1 MRLAYFLSA
10 VLLAATAVA
19 QGTTSTDKDLTPT
32 DVLAQLPD
40 FPKHWNQAHL
50 YNQVIRDEYGNGAP
64 AGCVAVAGAACMDWF
79 HYPAKFGE
87 KKYNATGRELR
98 TEPLDW
104 ARLAPEPLDARGRR
118 TAQTILYNLGL
129 LTQIHYVQGGSSTTP
144 LVYLA
149 AALKDP
155 AVGYASAYYVEFGSG
170 ATDADVETAIWASL
184 RCGSPVAMSIERDGG
199 AHAVVATGCGTAENG
214 DPLTQVFGGYGSNP
228 TWMDVPTNM
237 PIPGGYTYSR
247 LASVVT
253 GIVPT
258 APEGISSGAALPVLG
273 TVVDNKGNPIPFA
286 KVTLSIGDQVVAET
300 ATDLKGRYGL
310 WGWFGYDMTIQASIC
325 TDTASSEIVKLDAQ
339 QHNGTTDYPLP
350 GMPALRVKVADL
362 RNAIEACKETLTINE
377 DLSDSAIIHTDLK
390 AAKTAAQANATKGIL
405 CLNSEDP
412 DLKAT
417 FRKTSGYTLLYADP
431 RLPAPFPEVDSLHN
445 ATVFL
450 LDTTGNVTAYGIAEN
465 VSKLNKF
472 ITNPRNPTSSD
483 VVGETSKAQPGWNG
497 ADIEIKNSHTVKS
510 CTATVSS
517 DFHLGTLTVNGP
529 ITFTGEGTITWANLV
544 QKDPITLDGPNFR
557 YIPPEVDEGEDGKD
571 VGITSAF
578 SGNFTVQN
586 GAELYFGAGDV
597 SGYGYT
603 TKKDAPTITI
613 GPGGIL
619 CVVARDTLAR
629 RLILDGGHI
638 DLGSRDTSNNYGF
651 GSLDLLHTIVEVKG
665 NSSVS
670 ALSGVGNAALCIRG
684 SGNSVV
690 TEFQFTKGARL
701 DCPVLVA
708 KPANTGDQ
716 GTLLLSGDGVAAFG
730 TVEAPTTAS
739 DGVLLEGGTFTGG
752 LTLAD
757 GARLTTDAP
766 ISVTGDFSASG
777 TITIEGDFSGL
788 IVKGVTEMP
797 EGVTFKTSEGFSVVA
812 AEDGLRLKADY
823 ATDPV
828 WYADGVRVEGKDKP
842 EGADKANSLLV
853 LTTTDRKE
861 SGLWEDYAAFRS
873 SPAGGGWNVC
883 IAADGNIQE
892 GKSASDYIRE
902 MDCDY
907 VLIGASA
914 AEIPA
919 LAGTVD
925 RLDGHHIGRLPLRET
940 VQMGTIMDIGEVHT
954 GTSEPPKQT
963 YTTYSDT
970 ALIADYVTKLTRAGS
985 LHAQGRLTLHGGGFD
1000 DPDQYTNNTDF
1011 SQWDGLPPFTDTA
1024 AWHFTTKHGLTV
1036 YALRDRACQFRQ
1048 LYDSVFPTIELF
1060 DDKTYRLGTSSS
1072 GKEFGRWIVSEAD
1085 SALLWVEDQPR
1096 RERLGIIAVKGEKN
1110 GTVTAESIT
1119 GLSSLVLSPSGFSGD
1134 LSQKDSPSV
1143 GEMLVLNPQGGAL
1156 AAILP
1161 AGSYT
1166 PTIGEDGIPRGTEH
1180 TLCGAVADLLIN
1192 NPDLTVGEALSA
1204 AFGKNAPSENATVST
1219 LTLLGDPTVR
1229 IAPFI
1234 IPTEWTGEAGDSL
1247 WETAGNW
1254 RSGQAPTVS
1263 DTVTVTLA
1271 DGDHA
1276 SILLPKGATAT
1287 TLNIVG
1293 PESGSATLLLTG
1305 TTTDTSTG
1313 AAIGDLTLSGNFV
1326 LSGNVTVETAISIA
1340 PASVTIGSGATL
1352 RTMVALDFFDD
1363 TNIYN
1368 YWNVSGE
1375 GTLDVALLRPGFAQ
1389 LPKTLRLTTTTAD
1402 TIRFSTQSRTKLPD
1416 GFTVDAGTA
1425 WDATWEFA
1433 SNTLTVTLT
1442 EAAEQPE
1449 ANPILPEGE
1458 EGVQF
1463 SEETLQALR
1472 EAAIEGRLP
1481 GDFHVAA
1488 QSVDGTTT
1496 RPIAELDDAL
1506 ACFAGLKPTVKDG
1519 KVVVAYDFGVT
1530 GLRIEGDTVFVT
1542 LSVRGKEGTLTFAE
1556 GNAYAIAPQS
1566 LDDTQ
1571 PLALAAPETI
1581 TATPNKDGTV
1591 VTLSFPLPEG
1601 DSTFLFR
1608 ATVSRTTP

>member
-1 MRLAYFLSA
+1 MRLALFFSA

-19 QGTTSTDKDLTPT
+19 QDLTPT

-79 HYPAKFGE
+79 HYPAQFGE

-129 LTQIHYVQGGSSTTP
+129 LTQIHYVNGGSSTTP

-155 AVGYASAYYVEFGSG
+155 SVNYASAYYVEFGSG
-170 ATDADVETAIWASL
+170 ATDEDVETAIWASL

-199 AHAVVATGCGTAENG
+199 AHAVVATGCGTDENG
-214 DPLTQVFGGYGSNP
+214 APLTQVFGGYGSNP
-228 TWMDVPTNM
+228 TWMDVPTKM

-258 APEGISSGAALPVLG
+258 APKGISGAALPVLG
-273 TVVDNKGNPIPFA
+273 TVVDKNGRPIPFA
-286 KVTLSIGDQVVAET
+286 KVSLSINGAQVAET
-300 ATDLKGRYGL
+300 ATDLQGRYGL
-310 WGWFGYDMTIQASIC
+310 WGWFGYDMTIQASIY
-325 TDTASSEIVKLDAQ
+325 TSSTKTVPFDPITLPAQ
-339 QHNGTTDYPLP
+339 RHNGTTDYPLP
-350 GMPALRVKVADL
+350 GMPALRVKVGDL
-362 RNAIEACKETLTINE
+362 RAAIEACKRKLTIDT
-377 DLSDSAIIHTDLK
+377 DLSDSAIIHTDLES
-390 AAKTAAQANATKGIL
+390 AKTAAQANATKGIL

-412 DLKAT
+412 DLKAA
-417 FRKTSGYTLLYADP
+417 FRRVKSYPLLYADP
-431 RLPAPFPEVDSLHN
+431 RLPAPFPEVDSLPDVRLFRLNASGSITDYSTTATSDKFTGSLDEKLITHYLKDSEN
-445 ATVFL
+445 IIDPSWNADNAHVKNTSDATV
-450 LDTTGNVTAYGIAEN
+450 TGDVRIATL
-465 VSKLNKF
+465 S
-472 ITNPRNPTSSD
+472 
-483 VVGETSKAQPGWNG
+483 VGR
-497 ADIEIKNSHTVKS
+497 
-510 CTATVSS
+510 
-517 DFHLGTLTVNGP
+517 P
-529 ITFTGEGTITWANLV
+529 ITFTGEGTITWANLE
-544 QKDPITLDGPNFR
+544 QDDAITLDGPNFR
-557 YIPPEVDEGEDGKD
+557 YVVPKKNGLESYLCKSV
-571 VGITSAF
+571 
-578 SGNFTVQN
+578 TVQN

-603 TKKDAPTITI
+603 TKRDAPTITI

-638 DLGSRDTSNNYGF
+638 DLGNRDTSGDYGF
-651 GSLDLLHTIVEVKG
+651 GTLDLLHTIVEVQG
-665 NSSVS
+665 DSSVS

-684 SGNSVV
+684 STGDQG
-690 TEFQFTKGARL
+690 TEFQFTNGARL

-708 KPANTGDQ
+708 KPKPDADQ

-730 TVEAPTTAS
+730 TVEAPTEVG

-777 TITIEGDFSGL
+777 TITIEGAISGL
-788 IVKGVTEMP
+788 IVKGVKEFP
-797 EGVTFKTSEGFSVVA
+797 EGVAFKTPENFSVEA
-812 AEDGLRLKADY
+812 AEDGLRLVANS
-823 ATDPV
+823 ATAPV
-828 WYADGVRVEGKDKP
+828 WYADGVRMEGKPTD
-842 EGADKANSLLV
+842 ATAANSLLV

-861 SGLWEDYAAFRS
+861 SGLWEGYAAFRS

-883 IAADGNIQE
+883 IAADGNIEEE
-892 GKSASDYIRE
+892 GQGVAGYIE
-902 MDCDY
+902 AMGCNH
-907 VLIGASA
+907 VLIGASD

-919 LAGTVD
+919 LDGTID
-925 RLDGHHIGRLPLRET
+925 RLTGFYVGRLPLRES

-985 LHAQGRLTLHGGGFD
+985 LHAQGRLTLHGGGFN

-1024 AWHFTTKHGLTV
+1024 AWHFTTKRGLTV

-1048 LYDSVFPTIELF
+1048 LYDSVFPTIALF

-1134 LSQKDSPSV
+1134 LSQADSPSV

-1161 AGSYT
+1161 TGSYT
-1166 PTIGEDGIPRGTEH
+1166 PTIETDGIPSGTEH
-1180 TLCGAVADLLIN
+1180 TLCSAVAEALIK
-1192 NPDLTVGEALSA
+1192 DSTLTVGQAFDQALKANPGLS
-1204 AFGKNAPSENATVST
+1204 TT

-1234 IPTEWTGEAGDSL
+1234 IPTEWTGKAGDSL

-1254 RSGQAPTVS
+1254 RSGQAPTAS

-1271 DGDHA
+1271 DDAYA
-1276 SILLPKGATAT
+1276 SILLPEGATAT

-1375 GTLDVALLRPGFAQ
+1375 GTLDVALLRPKFKQ
-1389 LPKTLRLTTTTAD
+1389 LPKTLRLTATDAGKIT
-1402 TIRFSTQSRTKLPD
+1402 FSTQGLTALPE

-1425 WDATWEFA
+1425 WDATWDFDAE

-1442 EAAEQPE
+1442 EAAEQPMP
-1449 ANPILPEGE
+1449 NPILPEGE
-1458 EGVQF
+1458 EEVQL
-1463 SEETLQALR
+1463 SEATLQALR
-1472 EAAIEGRLP
+1472 EAAIEGGLP
-1481 GDFHVAA
+1481 GDFHVAVR
-1488 QSVDGTTT
+1488 SVDGKTK
-1496 RPIAELDDAL
+1496 RPLSELNDAL
-1506 ACFAGLKPTVKDG
+1506 ACFEGLKPTVEDGKVENG

-1542 LSVRGKEGTLTFAE
+1542 LTVRGKEQTLTFTE
-1556 GNAYAIAPQS
+1556 DNAYAIAPQS
-1566 LDDTQ
+1566 LDGTQ
-1571 PLALAAPETI
+1571 PLAAPPTV
-1581 TATPNKDGTV
+1581 TPSTPTDDGTV
-1591 VTLSFPLPEG
+1591 ELRFSLPEG

-1608 ATVSRTTP
+1608 ATVSRPTS

>member
-79 HYPAKFGE
+79 HYPAQFGE

-155 AVGYASAYYVEFGSG
+155 AVGYASAYFVDFGSG

-199 AHAVVATGCGTAENG
+199 AHAVVATGCGTDENG
-214 DPLTQVFGGYGSNP
+214 APLTQVFGGYGSNP
-228 TWMDVPTNM
+228 TWMDVPTKM

-258 APEGISSGAALPVLG
+258 APEGISGAALPVLG

-286 KVTLSIGDQVVAET
+286 KVTLSIDGKVVAET

-310 WGWFGYDMTIQASIC
+310 WGWFGYDMTIRATIYTSSTKTVSSDSI
-325 TDTASSEIVKLDAQ
+325 TLPAQ
-339 QHNGTTDYPLP
+339 QHNGETDYPLP
-350 GMPALRVKVADL
+350 GMPALRVKVGDL
-362 RNAIEACKETLTINE
+362 RAAIEACQSELKIDT
-377 DLSDSAIIHTDLK
+377 DVSSASPIYTDLET
-390 AAKTAAQANATKGIL
+390 AKNAAQNTSNSKGIL

-412 DLKAT
+412 DLKAA
-417 FRKTSGYTLLYADP
+417 FRRFDDYTLLYADP
-431 RLPAPFPEVDSLHN
+431 RLPAPFPEVDTRPD
-445 ATVFL
+445 ATAFT
-450 LDTTGNVTAYGIAEN
+450 LDTTGAVTAYTAVDKRKDLYN
-465 VSKLNKF
+465 F
-472 ITNPRNPTSSD
+472 IDNPKN
-483 VVGETSKAQPGWNG
+483 QP
-497 ADIEIKNSHTVKS
+497 ITTVKS
-510 CTATVSS
+510 NTKFTISQNGRDIKIADRISEGIIATVEGDVRFGTFTVHSAVT
-517 DFHLGTLTVNGP
+517 LQGEGTLTWGDLVQYDS
-529 ITFTGEGTITWANLV
+529 ITF
-544 QKDPITLDGPNFR
+544 DGPNFR
-557 YIPPEVDEGEDGKD
+557 YVVPKKNGLESYLCKSV
-571 VGITSAF
+571 
-578 SGNFTVQN
+578 TVQN

-603 TKKDAPTITI
+603 TKRDAPTITI

-638 DLGSRDTSNNYGF
+638 DLGNRDTSGDYGF

-684 SGNSVV
+684 NSEENKID
-690 TEFQFTKGARL
+690 TEFQFSNGARL

-716 GTLLLSGDGVAAFG
+716 GRLRLTGNGVAAFG
-730 TVEAPTTAS
+730 TVEAPTMAS
-739 DGVLLEGGTFTGG
+739 GNVLLEGGTFSGG
-752 LTLAD
+752 LTLEN
-757 GARLTTDAP
+757 GARLTTSAP

-788 IVKGVTEMP
+788 IVKGVTKIP
-797 EGVTFKTSEGFSVVA
+797 EGATFTTPENFSVVA

-861 SGLWEDYAAFRS
+861 SGLWEGYAAFRS

-919 LAGTVD
+919 LAGTLD

-940 VQMGTIMDIGEVHT
+940 VSMGTIVDLSSAGNNV
-954 GTSEPPKQT
+954 PQT
-963 YTTYSDT
+963 YQTTSDFT
-970 ALIADYVTKLTRAGS
+970 CLQGYVEKLRRAGS
-985 LHAQGRLTLHGGGFD
+985 YHAQGRVTLLGETFGTEQPVYEND
-1000 DPDQYTNNTDF
+1000 
-1011 SQWDGLPPFTDTA
+1011 
-1024 AWHFTTKHGLTV
+1024 TV
-1036 YALRDRACQFRQ
+1036 YDPALGQWKYYDNKAGTTFYALCNRYGRLKQTNQSAFPSPLLYCDGAFRQ
-1048 LYDSVFPTIELF
+1048 DATTPGRGDL
-1060 DDKTYRLGTSSS
+1060 SS
-1072 GKEFGRWIVSEAD
+1072 E
-1085 SALLWVEDQPR
+1085 SAGASLLWVEGA
-1096 RERLGIIAVKGEKN
+1096 ESNTELSLIAVGGDNKKI
-1110 GTVTAESIT
+1110 TADCFPALYT
-1119 GLSSLVLSPSGFSGD
+1119 LTLSPIGTSGA
-1134 LSQKDSPSV
+1134 LSQEETASPNV
-1143 GEMLVLNPQGGAL
+1143 GEMLVLNPQGGTL
-1156 AAILP
+1156 SAILP

-1166 PTIGEDGIPRGTEH
+1166 PTIGEDGIPSGAEH
-1180 TLCGAVADLLIN
+1180 TLCGAVAEALIKD
-1192 NPDLTVGEALSA
+1192 PTLTVGKALTLTFKANPSA
-1204 AFGKNAPSENATVST
+1204 ATS

-1271 DGDHA
+1271 DGDYA
-1276 SILLPKGATAT
+1276 SILLPEGATAT

-1305 TTTDTSTG
+1305 TTTDSEG
-1313 AAIGDLTLSGNFV
+1313 AAIGNLTLSANLA
-1326 LSGNVTVETAISIA
+1326 LSGNVTVETAIPITA
-1340 PASVTIGSGATL
+1340 NAVTVGAGSAL
-1352 RTMVALDFFDD
+1352 RTMAELKFLND
-1363 TNIYN
+1363 NNN
-1368 YWNVSGE
+1368 YWRVSGD
-1375 GTLDVALLRPGFAQ
+1375 GTLDIAHLHPKFTQ
-1389 LPKTLRLTTTTAD
+1389 LPKTLRLTAQTAGSI
-1402 TIRFSTQSRTKLPD
+1402 TFSTQTMTELPD

-1425 WDATWEFA
+1425 WDATWDFDAE

-1442 EAAEQPE
+1442 EAAGQP
-1449 ANPILPEGE
+1449 APNPILPEGE
-1458 EGVQF
+1458 EEVQF

-1472 EAAIEGRLP
+1472 EAAIEGGLP
-1481 GDFHVAA
+1481 GDFHVAVR
-1488 QSVDGTTT
+1488 SVDGKTK
-1496 RPIAELDDAL
+1496 RPLSELNDAL
-1506 ACFAGLKPTVKDG
+1506 ACFEGLKPTVENDDKVEDG

-1530 GLRIEGDTVFVT
+1530 RLHIEGDTVFVT
-1542 LSVRGKEGTLTFAE
+1542 LSVRGKEGTLTFAK

-1571 PLALAAPETI
+1571 PLAAPETV
-1581 TATPNKDGTV
+1581 TDTPNEDGT

-1608 ATVSRTTP
+1608 ATVSRPTP

>member
-1 MRLAYFLSA
+1 MRLVLFFSA

-79 HYPAKFGE
+79 HYPAQFGE

-155 AVGYASAYYVEFGSG
+155 AVNYASAYYVEFGSG

-199 AHAVVATGCGTAENG
+199 AHAVVATGCGDANG
-214 DPLTQVFGGYGSNP
+214 APLTQVFGGYGSNP
-228 TWMDVPTNM
+228 TWMDVPTKM

-258 APEGISSGAALPVLG
+258 APEGISGAALPVLG
-273 TVVDNKGNPIPFA
+273 TVVDKNNNPIPFA
-286 KVTLSIGDQVVAET
+286 KVTLSIGDQIVAET

-310 WGWFGYDMTIQASIC
+310 WGWFGYDMTIRATIY
-325 TDTASSEIVKLDAQ
+325 TTGTKTRSSTPVTLPAQ
-339 QHNGTTDYPLP
+339 QHNGETDYPLP

-362 RNAIEACKETLTINE
+362 RNAIEACERELTIDT
-377 DLSDSAIIHTDLK
+377 DLSDSAAIYTSLDDAKK
-390 AAKTAAQANATKGIL
+390 AAEANVKQIL

-412 DLKAT
+412 DLKAA
-417 FRKTSGYTLLYADP
+417 FRRFDDYTLLYADP
-431 RLPAPFPEVDSLHN
+431 RLPAPFPEVDSLPDVRLFRLDASGSITDYSTTATSDKFTGSLDEKLITHYLKDSEN
-445 ATVFL
+445 IIDPSWNADNAHVKNTSDATV
-450 LDTTGNVTAYGIAEN
+450 TGDVRIATL
-465 VSKLNKF
+465 S
-472 ITNPRNPTSSD
+472 
-483 VVGETSKAQPGWNG
+483 VGR
-497 ADIEIKNSHTVKS
+497 
-510 CTATVSS
+510 
-517 DFHLGTLTVNGP
+517 P

-557 YIPPEVDEGEDGKD
+557 YVVPKKNGLESYLCKSV
-571 VGITSAF
+571 
-578 SGNFTVQN
+578 TVQN

-603 TKKDAPTITI
+603 TKRDAPTITI

-619 CVVARDTLAR
+619 CVVARDTLTR

-638 DLGSRDTSNNYGF
+638 DLGNRDTSDDNKYGF

-665 NSSVS
+665 DSSVS

-684 SGNSVV
+684 STGDQG
-690 TEFQFTKGARL
+690 TEFQFTNGARL

-730 TVEAPTTAS
+730 TVEAPTEVG

-757 GARLTTDAP
+757 GARLTTEAP
-766 ISVTGDFSASG
+766 ITVTGTLTVSG
-777 TITIEGDFSGL
+777 TVSIEEPRSGVFL
-788 IVKGVTEMP
+788 HGNANTTVATSAFTAPNGFTVKKVGNDYRL
-797 EGVTFKTSEGFSVVA
+797 VA
-812 AEDGLRLKADY
+812 SS
-823 ATDPV
+823 ATAPV
-828 WYADGVRVEGKDKP
+828 WYANGVRVKAKP
-842 EGADKANSLLV
+842 DGAAPDNSLLV

-873 SPAGGGWNVC
+873 SPAGGNWNVC
-883 IAADGNIQE
+883 IAANGNIQE
-892 GKSASDYIRE
+892 GKSASDYICE

-907 VLIGASA
+907 VLIGASD

-919 LAGTVD
+919 LDGTID
-925 RLDGHHIGRLPLRET
+925 RLTGFYVGRLPLRESIS
-940 VQMGTIMDIGEVHT
+940 MGTVEDLGSL
-954 GTSEPPKQT
+954 GNGAKQT
-963 YTTYSDT
+963 YADRID
-970 ALIADYVTKLTRAGS
+970 AELIEAYVAKLRKAGDKHACGKLS
-985 LHAQGRLTLHGGGFD
+985 LLGGGYGVS
-1000 DPDQYTNNTDF
+1000 DQYNNDTNFT
-1011 SQWDGLPPFTDTA
+1011 QWDGLPSIEDA
-1024 AWHFTTKHGLTV
+1024 EAWSKQTTRGLTV
-1036 YALRDRACQFRQ
+1036 YALRDRYRLFKMSEPEVFPDLT
-1048 LYDSVFPTIELF
+1048 LYDDVTIP
-1060 DDKTYRLGTSSS
+1060 LGTAPNGLSYGRGII
-1072 GKEFGRWIVSEAD
+1072 GKTDG
-1085 SALLWVEDQPR
+1085 ALLWVEDQGR
-1096 RERLGIIAVKGEKN
+1096 RNRLSTICVNGTAN
-1110 GTVTAESIT
+1110 GTVTAEAIP
-1119 GLSSLVLSPSGFSGD
+1119 GLYSLVVTPSGQSGD
-1134 LSQKDSPSV
+1134 FSQADSPSV

-1156 AAILP
+1156 TVFA
-1161 AGSYT
+1161 
-1166 PTIGEDGIPRGTEH
+1166 PTGTDATLTVSDTGIPSSATH
-1180 TLCGAVADLLIN
+1180 TVCATVAENLIAD
-1192 NPDLTVGEALSA
+1192 PTLTVGQAFSQALKA
-1204 AFGKNAPSENATVST
+1204 NPNLTTT

-1229 IAPFI
+1229 VMA
-1234 IPTEWTGEAGDSL
+1234 W
-1247 WETAGNW
+1247 
-1254 RSGQAPTVS
+1254 
-1263 DTVTVTLA
+1263 
-1271 DGDHA
+1271 
-1276 SILLPKGATAT
+1276 
-1287 TLNIVG
+1287 
-1293 PESGSATLLLTG
+1293 PE
-1305 TTTDTSTG
+1305 
-1313 AAIGDLTLSGNFV
+1313 
-1326 LSGNVTVETAISIA
+1326 
-1340 PASVTIGSGATL
+1340 
-1352 RTMVALDFFDD
+1352 
-1363 TNIYN
+1363 
-1368 YWNVSGE
+1368 
-1375 GTLDVALLRPGFAQ
+1375 
-1389 LPKTLRLTTTTAD
+1389 
-1402 TIRFSTQSRTKLPD
+1402 
-1416 GFTVDAGTA
+1416 
-1425 WDATWEFA
+1425 
-1433 SNTLTVTLT
+1433 
-1442 EAAEQPE
+1442 PE

-1472 EAAIEGRLP
+1472 DAARDGGIS
-1481 GDFHVAA
+1481 GDFYVAA
-1488 QSVDGTTT
+1488 QSVDDATA

-1506 ACFAGLKPTVKDG
+1506 ACFEGLEPTVVDDN

-1542 LSVRGKEGTLTFAE
+1542 LSVRGKEGSLTFAE

-1571 PLALAAPETI
+1571 PLAAPETV
-1581 TATPNKDGTV
+1581 TDTPNEDGT

-1601 DSTFLFR
+1601 DATFLFR
-1608 ATVSRTTP
+1608 ATVSRPTP

>member
-19 QGTTSTDKDLTPT
+19 QDGTPT

-79 HYPAKFGE
+79 HYPAQFGE

-170 ATDADVETAIWASL
+170 ATDEDVETAIWASL
-184 RCGSPVAMSIERDGG
+184 RCGSPVAMSVERDGG

-214 DPLTQVFGGYGSNP
+214 DPLTQVFGGYGSAP

-258 APEGISSGAALPVLG
+258 APEGISSGAGLPVLG
-273 TVVDNKGNPIPFA
+273 TVVDKKGNTIPFA
-286 KVTLSIGDQVVAET
+286 KVTLSIDGKVVAET
-300 ATDLKGRYGL
+300 ATDLQGRYGL
-310 WGWFGYDMTIQASIC
+310 WGWFGYDMTIQASIY
-325 TDTASSEIVKLDAQ
+325 TSSTQTVSSDPITLPAQ
-339 QHNGTTDYPLP
+339 QHNGETDNPLP
-350 GMPALRVKVADL
+350 YMPALRVKVADL
-362 RNAIEACKETLTINE
+362 RAAIEACQSELKIDT
-377 DLSDSAIIHTDLK
+377 DVSSASPIYTDLET
-390 AAKTAAQANATKGIL
+390 AKNAAQNTSNSKGIL

-412 DLKAT
+412 DLKAA
-417 FRKTSGYTLLYADP
+417 FRRRFDDYTLLYADP

-472 ITNPRNPTSSD
+472 IKNPQNPTSSD

-578 SGNFTVQN
+578 SGDFTVQN

-638 DLGSRDTSNNYGF
+638 DLGNRDTSGDYGF

-684 SGNSVV
+684 NSEENKID
-690 TEFQFTKGARL
+690 TEFQFSNGARL

-708 KPANTGDQ
+708 KPKQDGDQ
-716 GTLLLSGDGVAAFG
+716 GTLQLSGDGVAAFG
-730 TVEAPTTAS
+730 TVEVPTTVNS
-739 DGVLLEGGTFTGG
+739 GVLLESGTFTGG
-752 LTLAD
+752 LTLES
-757 GARLTTDAP
+757 GARLTTRAP
-766 ISVTGDFSASG
+766 ITVTGDFSASG
-777 TITIEGDFSGL
+777 KIIIEGAISGL
-788 IVKGVTEMP
+788 IIKGVKELP
-797 EGVTFKTSEGFSVVA
+797 EGVTFTTPSEIFSVVA
-812 AEDGLRLKADY
+812 AEDGLRLVAKS
-823 ATDPV
+823 ATAPM
-828 WYADGVRVEGKDKP
+828 WYADGVRVKAKP
-842 EGADKANSLLV
+842 DGAAPDNSLLV

-873 SPAGGGWNVC
+873 SPAGGNWNVC
-883 IAADGNIQE
+883 IAANGNIQE

-902 MDCDY
+902 MDCAY

-914 AEIPA
+914 SEIPA
-919 LAGTVD
+919 LAGSRD
-925 RLDGHHIGRLPLRET
+925 RLDGFHVGRLPLRESIT
-940 VQMGTIMDIGEVHT
+940 LGTELKGSASADFT
-954 GTSEPPKQT
+954 
-963 YTTYSDT
+963 DR
-970 ALIADYVTKLTRAGS
+970 ALLDAYVSKLTRAGKNNG
-985 LHAQGRLTLHGGGFD
+985 QGALTLVGGNFGTGVS
-1000 DPDQYTNNTDF
+1000 YSNTEPYENY
-1011 SQWDGLPPFTDTA
+1011 DGLPPNSDSSWNSKYYTGNT
-1024 AWHFTTKHGLTV
+1024 L
-1036 YALRDRACQFRQ
+1036 YALRSWYRDVKIEFQDAFPKERLNLFCATSPRN
-1048 LYDSVFPTIELF
+1048 SVE
-1060 DDKTYRLGTSSS
+1060 DVCKTD
-1072 GKEFGRWIVSEAD
+1072 A
-1085 SALLWVEDQPR
+1085 ALLWADGQGTATS
-1096 RERLGIIAVKGEKN
+1096 LGPLNANTSPNPSIAVISAMPN
-1110 GTVTAESIT
+1110 
-1119 GLSSLVLSPSGFSGD
+1119 LHSLVVAPMADTGTFTGSD
-1134 LSQKDSPSV
+1134 ISV
-1143 GEMLVLNPQGGAL
+1143 GEAFVLNPQGGAL

-1161 AGSYT
+1161 TGSYT
-1166 PTIGEDGIPRGTEH
+1166 PTIGTDGIPSGAEH
-1180 TLCGAVADLLIN
+1180 TLCGTVAEELIA
-1192 NPDLTVGEALSA
+1192 NPDLTVGQAFSKAFTANPNLS
-1204 AFGKNAPSENATVST
+1204 ST

-1254 RSGQAPTVS
+1254 RSGQAPNAS

-1313 AAIGDLTLSGNFV
+1313 AAIGDLSLSGNLV
-1326 LSGNVTVETAISIA
+1326 LSGNVTVETTIPITPSA
-1340 PASVTIGSGATL
+1340 VTLGAGATL
-1352 RTMVALDFFDD
+1352 RTTAELDFTENDI
-1363 TNIYN
+1363 NN
-1368 YWNVSGE
+1368 YWRVSGD
-1375 GTLDVALLRPGFAQ
+1375 GTLDIAHLHPKFTQ
-1389 LPKTLRLTTTTAD
+1389 LPKTLRLTAQTAGSI
-1402 TIRFSTQSRTKLPD
+1402 TFSTQTMTELPD

-1425 WDATWEFA
+1425 WDATWDFDAE

-1442 EAAEQPE
+1442 EAAGQPE

-1458 EGVQF
+1458 EEVQL
-1463 SEETLQALR
+1463 SEATLQALR
-1472 EAAIEGRLP
+1472 EAAIEGGLP
-1481 GDFHVAA
+1481 GDFYVAA

-1506 ACFAGLKPTVKDG
+1506 ACFTGLEPTVVDDKV
-1519 KVVVAYDFGVT
+1519 VVVAYDFGVT
-1530 GLRIEGDTVFVT
+1530 GLRIEGTTVFVT
-1542 LSVRGKEGTLTFAE
+1542 LSVRGKGQTLTFTE
-1556 GNAYAIAPQS
+1556 GNDYAIAPQS

-1571 PLALAAPETI
+1571 PLAAPETI

-1608 ATVSRTTP
+1608 ATVSRPTP

>member
-1 MRLAYFLSA
+1 MRLALFFSA

-19 QGTTSTDKDLTPT
+19 QGTTSTDKDLTPA

-79 HYPAKFGE
+79 HYPAQFGE
-87 KKYNATGRELR
+87 KKCNSTGRELR
-98 TEPLDW
+98 TETLDW

-129 LTQIHYVQGGSSTTP
+129 LTQIHYVNGGSSTTP

-155 AVGYASAYYVEFGSG
+155 AVNYASAYYVAFDAG
-170 ATDADVETAIWASL
+170 ATDEDVKTAIWASL
-184 RCGSPVAMSIERDGG
+184 RCGSPVAMSISRDGG
-199 AHAVVATGCGTAENG
+199 AHAVVATGCGTNVAGES
-214 DPLTQVFGGYGSNP
+214 LTQVFGGYGSNP
-228 TWMDVPTNM
+228 TWMDVPTKM
-237 PIPGGYTYSR
+237 PIPGGYTYSK
-247 LASVVT
+247 LDSVVT

-286 KVTLSIGDQVVAET
+286 KVTLSIDGKVIAET

-310 WGWFGYDMTIQASIC
+310 WGWFGYDMTIQATIY
-325 TDTASSEIVKLDAQ
+325 TSSTQTVPFDPITLPAQ
-339 QHNGTTDYPLP
+339 QHKGTSPDALP

-362 RNAIEACKETLTINE
+362 RAAIEACERKLVIDT
-377 DLSDSAIIHTDLK
+377 DLSAAAIHTSLD
-390 AAKTAAQANATKGIL
+390 AAKAESAEKTQDIL

-412 DLKAT
+412 DLKAA
-417 FRKTSGYTLLYADP
+417 FRRFDDYTLLYADP
-431 RLPAPFPEVDSLHN
+431 RLPAPFPEVDSLPDVRLFRLDASGAIN
-445 ATVFL
+445 AYS
-450 LDTTGNVTAYGIAEN
+450 TTATSNNLTGGLGTLQSRDIRTEEFY
-465 VSKLNKF
+465 
-472 ITNPRNPTSSD
+472 ITDATWNADDVDVGHTS
-483 VVGETSKAQPGWNG
+483 
-497 ADIEIKNSHTVKS
+497 
-510 CTATVSS
+510 TATVTT
-517 DFHLGTLTVNGP
+517 DARLATLTVGRP
-529 ITFTGEGTITWANLV
+529 VIFKGEGTITWANLN
-544 QKDPITLDGPNFR
+544 QKDSITLDGPNFR
-557 YIPPEVDEGEDGKD
+557 YVVPKKNGSESYLCKSVTI
-571 VGITSAF
+571 
-578 SGNFTVQN
+578 QN

-603 TKKDAPTITI
+603 TKRDAPTITI

-638 DLGSRDTSNNYGF
+638 DLGNRDTSGDYGF

-684 SGNSVV
+684 NSEENKID
-690 TEFQFTKGARL
+690 TEFQFSNGARL

-708 KPANTGDQ
+708 KPKQDGDQ
-716 GTLLLSGDGVAAFG
+716 GTLQLSGDGVAAFG
-730 TVEAPTTAS
+730 TVEVPTTVNS
-739 DGVLLEGGTFTGG
+739 GVLLEGGTFTGG
-752 LTLAD
+752 LTLES
-757 GARLTTDAP
+757 GARLTTRAP
-766 ISVTGDFSASG
+766 ITVTGDFSASD
-777 TITIEGDFSGL
+777 TITIEDAISGL
-788 IVKGVTEMP
+788 IVKGVTTVP
-797 EGVTFKTSEGFSVVA
+797 AGVTFETSEGFSVEA
-812 AEDGLRLKADY
+812 AEDGLRLVAKS
-823 ATDPV
+823 ATAPV
-828 WYADGVRVEGKDKP
+828 WYADGVRVKAKP
-842 EGADKANSLLV
+842 DGAAPDNSLLV

-873 SPAGGGWNVC
+873 SPAGGNWNVC
-883 IAADGNIQE
+883 IAANGNIQE
-892 GKSASDYIRE
+892 GKSTSDYIRE

-914 AEIPA
+914 DEIAPLDA
-919 LAGTVD
+919 PITNSD
-925 RLDGHHIGRLPLRET
+925 RCPDHHVGRLPLRESIS
-940 VQMGTIMDIGEVHT
+940 MGTVEDLGSL
-954 GTSEPPKQT
+954 GNGAKQT
-963 YTTYSDT
+963 YADCID
-970 ALIADYVTKLTRAGS
+970 AELIAAYVAKLRKAGDK
-985 LHAQGRLTLHGGGFD
+985 HAQGKLSLLGGGYGV
-1000 DPDQYTNNTDF
+1000 PDQYNNDTNFT
-1011 SQWDGLPPFTDTA
+1011 QWDGLPSIEDAA
-1024 AWHFTTKHGLTV
+1024 AWSKQTSRGLTV
-1036 YALRDRACQFRQ
+1036 YALRDRYRLFKMAEPEVFPDLT
-1048 LYDSVFPTIELF
+1048 LYDDVTIP
-1060 DDKTYRLGTSSS
+1060 LGTAPNGLSYGRGII
-1072 GKEFGRWIVSEAD
+1072 GKTDG
-1085 SALLWVEDQPR
+1085 ALLWVEDQGR
-1096 RERLGIIAVKGEKN
+1096 RNRLSTICVNGTAN
-1110 GTVTAESIT
+1110 GTVTAEAIP
-1119 GLSSLVLSPSGFSGD
+1119 GLYSLAVTPSGQSGD
-1134 LSQKDSPSV
+1134 FSQETSLSV

-1161 AGSYT
+1161 TGSYT
-1166 PTIGEDGIPRGTEH
+1166 PTIGTDGIPSGVEH
-1180 TLCGAVADLLIN
+1180 TFCGTIVEELIA
-1192 NPDLTVGEALSA
+1192 NPDLTVGEAFSLA
-1204 AFGKNAPSENATVST
+1204 LGNVPFDNKTLDGTTT

-1254 RSGQAPTVS
+1254 RSGQAPTDS

-1276 SILLPKGATAT
+1276 SILLHEDASAT

-1305 TTTDTSTG
+1305 TTTDPDTG
-1313 AAIGDLTLSGNFV
+1313 AAIGDLSLSGNLV
-1326 LSGNVTVETAISIA
+1326 LSGNVTVETAIPIAAKAVSIG
-1340 PASVTIGSGATL
+1340 PGATL
-1352 RTMVALDFFDD
+1352 RTTAELDFTEND
-1363 TNIYN
+1363 IYN
-1368 YWNVSGE
+1368 YWRVSGE
-1375 GTLDVALLRPGFAQ
+1375 GALDITHLRPKFTQ
-1389 LPKTLRLTTTTAD
+1389 LPKTLRLTAQTAG
-1402 TIRFSTQSRTKLPD
+1402 TITFSTQTMTELPE

-1425 WDATWEFA
+1425 WDATWDFDAE

-1442 EAAEQPE
+1442 EAAGQPMP
-1449 ANPILPEGE
+1449 NPILPEGE

-1472 EAAIEGRLP
+1472 DAARDGGIS

-1496 RPIAELDDAL
+1496 RPVAELDDAL
-1506 ACFAGLKPTVKDG
+1506 ACFTGLEPTVVDG
-1519 KVVVAYDFGVT
+1519 KVIVAYDFGVT
-1530 GLRIEGDTVFVT
+1530 RLRIEGTTVFVT
-1542 LSVRGKEGTLTFAE
+1542 LSVRGKGQSLTFTE

-1566 LDDTQ
+1566 LDGSQ
-1571 PLALAAPETI
+1571 PLTAPETV
-1581 TATPNKDGTV
+1581 TPTRDEDGT

-1608 ATVSRTTP
+1608 ATVSRPTP